1 MENAFNVGIENGGL
15 RNITDIK
22 MLISYVLSSIG
33 EPMPKSDLIRSI
45 IEDGL
50 ANYFDVTEALS
61 SLTHSKTVI
70 EKEFDGETYCEISPE
85 ESHLASEIETSVPFS
100 VREKALNTAVM
111 LTSHARNAKETD
123 VEIFKSDNGYTVTC
137 SVNNK
142 DEQLFSVSLL
152 VADELQA
159 NFVKDNFIKNPE
171 LVYSGA
177 LALLA
182 GRSEIIAD
190 MIDRTKN

>member
-1 MENAFNVGIENGGL
+1 MDNSFNVGIEKGGL
-15 RNITDIK
+15 RSINDIK

-50 ANYFDVTEALS
+50 ANYFDVTEALA
-61 SLTHSKTVI
+61 SLIKGNKVTERDI
-70 EKEFDGETYCEISPE
+70 GGESCCEMSPE
-85 ESHLASEIETSVPFS
+85 ESLLAAEIETSVPFS

-111 LTSHARNAKETD
+111 LTSHARNVKETD
-123 VEIFKSDNGYTVTC
+123 VEIFKSENGYTVTC

-142 DEQLFSVSLL
+142 EEQLFSVSLL

>member
-1 MENAFNVGIENGGL
+1 MENTFNAGIEKGGL
-15 RNITDIK
+15 HNINDIK

-33 EPMPKSDLIRSI
+33 EPMPKTDLVNSL
-45 IEDGL
+45 IENGL
-50 ANYFDVTEALS
+50 ANYFDVTEAVSSLSASGKITELNDNGEIYYEITSLS
-61 SLTHSKTVI
+61 SI
-70 EKEFDGETYCEISPE
+70 A
-85 ESHLASEIETSVPFS
+85 ASEIETSVPFS

-111 LTSHARNAKETD
+111 LTSHSRNAKETD
-123 VEIFKSDNGYTVTC
+123 VEIFKSENGYTVTC
-137 SVNNK
+137 SVNNN

-159 NFVKDNFIKNPE
+159 NYVKDNFIKNPE

-182 GRSEIIAD
+182 GKSEIIAD
-190 MIDRTKN
+190 MIERSKN

>member
-1 MENAFNVGIENGGL
+1 MEGTFNAGIERGGL
-15 RNITDIK
+15 HSINDIK

-33 EPMPKSDLIRSI
+33 EPMPKGDLVRSI
-45 IEDGL
+45 IEEGL

-61 SLTHSKTVI
+61 SLISGKKVI
-70 EKEFDGETYCEISPE
+70 EKELDGEFYCEISPE
-85 ESHLASEIETSVPFS
+85 EGLLTAEIETSVPYS

-111 LTSHARNAKETD
+111 LNTHARNTKETD
-123 VEIFKSDNGYTVTC
+123 VEIFKSEKGYTVTC
-137 SVNNK
+137 SVNNNE
-142 DEQLFSVSLL
+142 DQLFSVSLL

-159 NFVKDNFIKNPE
+159 NYVKDNFVRNPE

-190 MIDRTKN
+190 MIDRAKN